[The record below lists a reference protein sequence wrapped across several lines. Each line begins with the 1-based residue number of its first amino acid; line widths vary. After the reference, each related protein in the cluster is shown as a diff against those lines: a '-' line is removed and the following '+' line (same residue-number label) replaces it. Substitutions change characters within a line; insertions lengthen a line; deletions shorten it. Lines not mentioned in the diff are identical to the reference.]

1 MNKLGSFIAGTIVGV
16 VGLGVTAC
24 LVDKYCNTPSG
35 SPWADDDTDTNENA
49 ETETCAESSPL
60 LTEGQTEEPAA
71 ANPENQNPAEP
82 LGKIAEAIAEAM
94 TPAQTAEGS
103 N

>member
-24 LVDKYCNTPSG
+24 LVDKYCNAPSG
-35 SPWADDDTDTNENA
+35 SSWADDDSDTNKNA

-60 LTEGQTEEPAA
+60 LTEGQNEEPAA
-71 ANPENQNPAEP
+71 ASTENKNPAEP
-82 LGKIAEAIAEAM
+82 FGKIAEAIAEAI
-94 TPAQTAEGS
+94 TPAQTAQGS